1 MTGFLA
7 GFFLPKKRGGEKNMN
22 MKKIIVSV
30 IAAGSMMFATALP
43 TFADTVG
50 PINFENPTYSTG
62 SISGQDG
69 WSNSVNPSYDQ
80 AVVSNTYGF
89 PSFGGQTF
97 RMSDGVTSGS
107 FGDWV
112 FVKPLTDG
120 VGETAATAGSFSV
133 GTRQTHF
140 EMQFDIASTQ
150 STEQPGL
157 HVSVSPDRGD
167 GSRMSYLRFDDK
179 SDGIH
184 VMFDDVTDPGPLG
197 TGATFN
203 ESDIAIIDRNPH
215 TIKLTLDTLDG
226 SANDVVKVYVD
237 GVLKK
242 TGTSW
247 EDYYRFDPEASAEQS
262 PRIVKTMIMQAR
274 GDAHSGN
281 TGKGFV
287 FDNISLKS
295 GPTPPSTVQVHIF
308 KYVNGVAATAANA
321 NNAVFPM
328 ETSFNSP
335 NLGNVTNAPFT
346 LSPTGW
352 GSVDTA
358 YEASFVGSEPGADY
372 TAHEVTGGST
382 VGSTCSTG
390 QPFALDGYSIGD
402 SLSQAQSAGPSMT
415 VPSFTNLQSDKYM
428 IVWNKVCVGPPTKIS
443 ECKNDGWKTFNNP
456 TFTNQGKCVSYTRT
470 HANSILGNVKYTAG
484 GLARTAQ
491 FAVDSSDS
499 GPGAFQYSD
508 ANHARYRV
516 LITSMKVSGHDGW
529 FAGKVWQAS
538 NPAWVGQWLF
548 AKVNDSSPKRIW
560 GSFTTKAAA
569 ESGVSSMGTPADGPF
584 NTTGALVVH

>member
-50 PINFENPTYSTG
+50 PINFENPYVAGNINNQQGWTKTG
-62 SISGQDG
+62 GYDVAVDTVSSFSNASGFGFGTQALRL
-69 WSNSVNPSYDQ
+69 SNS
-80 AVVSNTYGF
+80 
-89 PSFGGQTF
+89 
-97 RMSDGVTSGS
+97 VTSGS
-107 FGDWV
+107 FGDQT
-112 FVKPLTDG
+112 FTPGLTQSAG
-120 VGETAATAGSFSV
+120 EGETNK
-133 GTRQTHF
+133 HF
-140 EMQFDIASTQ
+140 EASFDIGSTQ
-150 STEQPGL
+150 STQQPGL
-157 HVSVSPDRGD
+157 FTSVSPDDGN
-167 GSRMSYLRFDDK
+167 GSRMSYVGFDDQG
-179 SDGIH
+179 DGIH
-184 VMFDDVTDPGPLG
+184 VIFYDVTDAGPVG
-197 TGATFN
+197 TVASFN
-203 ESDIAIIDRNPH
+203 EYDVATIDRTSKH
-215 TIKLTLDTLDG
+215 TIKFVMDFVPG
-226 SANDVVKVYVD
+226 AGNDVVKLYVD

-247 EDYYRFDPEASAEQS
+247 EDYYRYDPEQNANGHVIFPTSKLLFREGGTA
-262 PRIVKTMIMQAR
+262 VLAN
-274 GDAHSGN
+274 A
-281 TGKGFV
+281 GKGYLV
-287 FDNISLKS
+287 DNVSLSS

-308 KYVNGVAATAANA
+308 KYVNGVTAIAANA

-335 NLGNVTNAPFT
+335 NLGNVTSAPFT

-352 GSVDTA
+352 GSLDTA

-382 VGSTCSTG
+382 VGATCSTG
-390 QPFALDGYSIGD
+390 QPFALEGYSIGD
-402 SLSQAQSAGPSMT
+402 SLSQAQSAGPSIT

-508 ANHARYRV
+508 ANHAWYRV